1 MKKELVSL
9 KEFAE
14 LTGHEP
20 SYISQLIK
28 EPQIE
33 IVKIGIHKFIDI
45 NKFPPKNFTKKDKK

>member
-1 MKKELVSL
+1 MKTELVSL

-33 IVKIGIHKFIDI
+33 VVKIGIHKFIDV
-45 NKFPPKNFTKKDKK
+45 NKFPPENFKKKG

>member
-1 MKKELVSL
+1 MKTELVSL

-33 IVKIGIHKFIDI
+33 VVKIGIHKFIDI
-45 NKFPPKNFTKKDKK
+45 KKFPPDNFKKKDKE